1 MSNSN
6 WLDLSSTSNRFVQTY
21 VQGFVDMSG
30 GNLILRNNNLI
41 VETGDVSLNGR
52 LFIEGDVS
60 MGGRLY
66 VGGLTTANSVAIGKP
81 TVDSGYALD
90 ISGDINFAGDV
101 SFGGSLSVT
110 NLSIGGVL
118 QQNPTGGTNPA
129 VTAFTTETPLIYAQ
143 YSTTNTFTNT
153 NTFLSDTYFQGDV
166 SMGAR
171 VFVVGDVSTSGNLF
185 VSSYVGIGQTQPS
198 PNGYALDVC
207 SANTQ
212 GYGAQGYGAQGYGAM
227 RIYES
232 VKGTEP
238 SAQGGTLTLQHADM
252 SGVSSVV
259 FTSTSNP
266 GKDYGSVAYY
276 DTVYG
281 TPYDYYNNNNNNNNN
296 IGSSSALV
304 LSCQRDDYNATD
316 PSSVDSV
323 IIQAAGS
330 VIVDASSLGQTL
342 IQPRGGTVGIGK
354 TNPNTTY
361 ALDVSGIV
369 SCTYSATTSDYRIK
383 DNVRDIP
390 AEYSI
395 DDLHPCSYYNMLAG
409 KEEVGFLA
417 HEVQEKFP
425 FLVCGEKDGP
435 EHQSLNYIGIIG
447 LLVRE
452 IQELKRLIRDT

>member
-21 VQGFVDMSG
+21 VQGFVDISG
-30 GNLILRNNNLI
+30 GDLILRNNNLI
-41 VETGDVSLNGR
+41 LESGDISLNGR
-52 LFIEGDVS
+52 LFIGGDVS
-60 MGGRLY
+60 MDGRLY
-66 VGGLTTANSVAIGKP
+66 VGGLTTTNSIAIGKP
-81 TVDSGYALD
+81 MVDPGYAMD
-90 ISGDINFAGDV
+90 ISGDVNFAGDV
-101 SFGGSLSVT
+101 SFGGSLRVT

-118 QQNPTGGTNPA
+118 QQNPAGGTNPA
-129 VTAFTTETPLIYAQ
+129 VTAFTTATPLIYAQ

-166 SMGAR
+166 SMGGR
-171 VFVVGDVSTSGNLF
+171 VFVVGDISTSGNLF
-185 VSSYVGIGQTQPS
+185 VSSYVGIGQTQQS

-207 SANTQ
+207 SANTK
-212 GYGAQGYGAQGYGAM
+212 GYVAQSQTGTQGYGAM

-232 VKGTEP
+232 VNGTAP

-259 FTSTSNP
+259 FMSTSNP
-266 GKDYGSVAYY
+266 GVDYGSVAYY

-281 TPYDYYNNNNNNNNN
+281 TPYNYYK
-296 IGSSSALV
+296 IGSSMASSALV
-304 LSCQRDDYNATD
+304 VSCQKDGYNMED

-330 VIVDASSLGQTL
+330 VILDASSLGQTL
-342 IQPRGGTVGIGK
+342 IQPRGGSVGIGK

-395 DDLHPCSYYNMLAG
+395 DDLHPCSYFNMLAG

-452 IQELKRLIRDT
+452 IQELKRRIRDT

>member
-41 VETGDVSLNGR
+41 IETGDVSLNGR
-52 LFIEGDVS
+52 LFIGGDVS
-60 MGGRLY
+60 MGGNLY
-66 VGGLTTANSVAIGKP
+66 VGGLTTAKTVAIGKS

-90 ISGDINFAGDV
+90 ISGNINFAGDV

-110 NLSIGGVL
+110 NLSIAGVL

-129 VTAFTTETPLIYAQ
+129 VTAFTTETPLTYAQ

-153 NTFLSDTYFQGDV
+153 NTFLSATYFQGDV
-166 SMGAR
+166 SMAGR
-171 VFVVGDVSTSGNLF
+171 LFVGGDISATGNLF
-185 VSSYVGIGQTQPS
+185 VSSYVGIGQTQQS

-212 GYGAQGYGAQGYGAM
+212 GYGAQGYGAM

-232 VKGTEP
+232 IKGTTP

-266 GKDYGSVAYY
+266 GKDYGSIAYY

-281 TPYDYYNNNNNNNNN
+281 TPYNYYKTTT
-296 IGSSSALV
+296 STASSALV
-304 LSCQRDDYNATD
+304 VNAQRDGYNATD
-316 PSSVDSV
+316 PSAVDSV

-342 IQPRGGTVGIGK
+342 IQPRGGVVGIGK
-354 TNPNTTY
+354 TNPNSTY

-395 DDLHPCSYYNMLAG
+395 DDLHPCSYFNTLAG

-452 IQELKRLIRDT
+452 IQELKRRIGGTAGSPLSEIR